1 MEQRPRP
8 VHLRLAWRLAQALH
22 RFDFACVLPLIGR
35 LPIGLGHRLALW
47 RGRLN
52 AAIGRDWRSMAL
64 GFRHVRAQ
72 SALGYRQ
79 LPLPAGETEIGHWVR
94 QRFVVEAR
102 DEYEARL
109 AAAHRLHELQCD
121 VVPSG
126 ALRQLAQ
133 RDRGLVLLTPHYE
146 SFFLGIAFL
155 ARAGVRV
162 NAMSSA
168 VTHDP
173 RVDAA
178 VRRHFTAKYRG
189 LDFHLNGGRTV
200 DLETGTRQFYRMLQ
214 HKEILVILADAPVAP
229 GGAEMTVDFLG
240 GPRRLSGGPLRMAQ
254 ATGSDVGG
262 FVCRH
267 VAGQRYRLE
276 LGPIG
281 PAADPGTP
289 DAVYRFLSQAILAN
303 PGGWWAS
310 DLLPAMPLVP
320 ATPQPTAA
328 PAAAMASAP
337 AAAVHDLRP
346 GHDTLVLM
354 DSPLAGTGE
363 LTQGVRRL
371 RSRLRPASGA
381 GWHEREAA
389 DAPPAAI
396 LAGCTAPFLLV
407 LVRPALIATGT
418 LPVRLHEAL
427 ASGRA
432 KCAIAADQRGAGGE
446 WAIGYTSDGDFERY
460 VERRRRLP
468 ATAPW
473 PGETPCA
480 YLVEVAA
487 AREALGRIPG
497 IGWADLPAA
506 LGQGTVLAPR
516 AFVHAY
522 DDYQQGERAEMLDL
536 LPGSVRRLMDVGGG
550 EGRFARA
557 FLRQRRGEAWVVE
570 PSEAAARAEPHE
582 GLHVFRG
589 RLEDLDTAAAGEFD
603 AISFLDVLEHM
614 EDPLAALV
622 TARRFL
628 RPGGLLLASVPNV
641 GHWSIVRDLAQGRF
655 EYGPVGILCA
665 THLRFFTEQ
674 SLARLLGDAGFEI
687 RHRRRAGPPM
697 PEDFERFLAATG
709 EFGWDRDS
717 LQTESLHVLA
727 ALR

>member
-1 MEQRPRP
+1 MEQRARP
-8 VHLRLAWRLAQALH
+8 VHLWLAWRLAQALH
-22 RFDFACVLPLIGR
+22 RFDFACVLPLISR

-64 GFRHVRAQ
+64 GFRHIRAQ

-79 LPLPAGETEIGHWVR
+79 LPTTASETEIRQWVR
-94 QRFVVEAR
+94 QRFVAEAR

-109 AAAHRLHELQCD
+109 AAAHRLHELHCET
-121 VVPSG
+121 VPSD
-126 ALRQLAQ
+126 ALRELAQ
-133 RDRGLVLLTPHYE
+133 RDRGLVLVTPHYE

-200 DLETGTRQFYRMLQ
+200 DFETGTRQFYRMLR

-254 ATGSDVGG
+254 ATGSDFGG

-267 VAGQRYRLE
+267 LAGKRYRLE

-289 DAVYRFLSQAILAN
+289 DEVYRFLSQAILAN

-320 ATPQPTAA
+320 AASPAPSEPAVA
-328 PAAAMASAP
+328 ECHPAAI
-337 AAAVHDLRP
+337 
-346 GHDTLVLM
+346 HDTLVLM
-354 DSPLAGTGE
+354 DSPLAGTAE
-363 LTQGVRRL
+363 LAQGLRRL
-371 RSRLRPASGA
+371 RSLLGPASGGA
-381 GWHEREAA
+381 WHELHAA
-389 DAPPAAI
+389 AAPPAAV
-396 LAGCTAPFLLV
+396 LPACTASFLLV
-407 LVRPALIATGT
+407 LVEPALLATGM
-418 LPVRLHEAL
+418 LGMRLHEAL

-432 KCAIAADQRGAGGE
+432 SCAVATDQRGAVGE

-460 VERRRRLP
+460 VEGRQRLP

-473 PGETPCA
+473 PGDPPCA

-487 AREALGRIPG
+487 ARDALGRNPRL
-497 IGWADLPAA
+497 GWADLPAA
-506 LGQGTVLAPR
+506 LGPATVLAPR

-522 DDYQQGERAEMLDL
+522 HGYQQGDRAEMLDL
-536 LPGSVRRLMDVGGG
+536 LPGSVRRLLDVGGG

-557 FLRQRRGEAWVVE
+557 FLRQRGGEAWLVE
-570 PSEAAARAEPHE
+570 PSGAAARAEAHD
-582 GLHVFRG
+582 GLHVVRG
-589 RLEDLDTAAAGEFD
+589 RLEDLDTGAAGTFD
-603 AISFLDVLEHM
+603 AVSFLDVLEHM
-614 EDPLAALV
+614 EDPLAALL

-641 GHWSIVRDLAQGRF
+641 GHWSIVRDLAHGRF
-655 EYGPVGILCA
+655 DYGPVGILCA
-665 THLRFFTEQ
+665 THLRFFTAQ
-674 SLARLLGDAGFEI
+674 SLARVLGDAGFEI
-687 RHRRRAGPPM
+687 RHCRRAGPPM
-697 PEDFERFLAATG
+697 PEEFERFLAATP